1 MEIKTFNNKSVRAG
15 EKIRNTSVH
24 TINLI
29 RYVEDKLN
37 KEILK
42 AKKLILKERDN
53 KKRMK

>member
-29 RYVEDKLN
+29 RYVEQNLT
-37 KEILK
+37 
-42 AKKLILKERDN
+42 KKYSRQ
-53 KKRMK
+53 KRT